1 MELLKLINATKTFET
16 GEKCTPVDGVNL
28 TICENDF
35 ISIMG
40 VSGSGKSTLLMLM
53 GGLLKPTSGDI
64 SYLGKSLYSMS
75 DDDLAKW
82 RGKNVGYLF
91 QNVQMVQALTL
102 RENIELAR
110 RYGNNPE
117 ADIEEILEILDLT
130 KLQNSL
136 PSQMSGGQKRRGL
149 FAVTMVRDPKL
160 ILADEPTN
168 DLDNESSQ
176 KIISLLQHAAQKGK
190 AVVLVTHNPEWAGC
204 AAKKYVM
211 EKSTLNIIQ
220 GTNT

>member
-1 MELLKLINATKTFET
+1 MELLKLFNVTKTFET
-16 GEKCTPVDGVNL
+16 GEKCTPVDRVNL

-53 GGLLKPTSGDI
+53 GGLLKPTSGDL
-64 SYLGKSLYSMS
+64 SYCGESLYSMS
-75 DDDLAKW
+75 DDALAKW

-110 RYGNNPE
+110 RYGNNPK
-117 ADIEEILEILDLT
+117 ADIEELLEKLELT

-136 PSQMSGGQKRRGL
+136 PSQMSGGQRRRAL

-168 DLDNESSQ
+168 DLDSHWSQ
-176 KIISLLQHAAQKGK
+176 KIVDLLEDAAQKGK
-190 AVVLVTHNPEWAGC
+190 AVVLVTHNSKWAGR
-204 AAKKYVM
+204 ADKRYMM
-211 EKSTLNIIQ
+211 ENSTLNII
-220 GTNT
+220 

>member
-1 MELLKLINATKTFET
+1 MELLKLFNVTKTFET
-16 GEKCTPVDGVNL
+16 GEKCTPVDRVNL

-53 GGLLKPTSGDI
+53 GGLLKPTSGDL
-64 SYLGKSLYSMS
+64 SYCGESLYSMS
-75 DDDLAKW
+75 DNALAKW

-110 RYGNNPE
+110 RYGNNPK
-117 ADIEEILEILDLT
+117 ADIEELLEKLELT

-136 PSQMSGGQKRRGL
+136 PSQMSGGQRRRAL

-168 DLDNESSQ
+168 DLDSHWSQ
-176 KIISLLQHAAQKGK
+176 KIVDLLEDAAQKGK
-190 AVVLVTHNPEWAGC
+190 AVVLVTHNSKWAGR
-204 AAKKYVM
+204 ADKRYMM
-211 EKSTLNIIQ
+211 ENSTLNII
-220 GTNT
+220 

>member
-1 MELLKLINATKTFET
+1 MELLKLFNVTKTFET
-16 GEKCTPVDGVNL
+16 GEKCTPVDRVNL

-53 GGLLKPTSGDI
+53 GGLLKPTSGDL
-64 SYLGKSLYSMS
+64 SYCGESLYSMS
-75 DDDLAKW
+75 DNALAKW

-110 RYGNNPE
+110 RYGNNPK
-117 ADIEEILEILDLT
+117 ADIEELLEKLELT

-136 PSQMSGGQKRRGL
+136 PSQMSGGQRRRAL

-168 DLDNESSQ
+168 DLDNHWSQ
-176 KIISLLQHAAQKGK
+176 KIVDLLEDAAQKGK
-190 AVVLVTHNPEWAGC
+190 AVVLVTHNSKWAGR
-204 AAKKYVM
+204 ADKRYMM
-211 EKSTLNIIQ
+211 ENSTLNII
-220 GTNT
+220 